1 MNLIL
6 LGAPGAGKGTQAEII
21 CAKLN
26 IPSISTGNILRA
38 AVKEGT
44 EMGLKAKSFMDA
56 GALVPDEVI
65 IGILKDRLSEA
76 DCANGFI
83 LDGVPR
89 TIAQAEAIEKMG
101 IRIDKV
107 LELSVADDVIVDRMG
122 GRRVCEKCGASYHIV
137 NKKSKVEGV
146 CDCCGGK
153 LVIRKDDQP
162 ATVLDRLKAY
172 HEQTEPLVDILP
184 SARQAGCH
192 PVQPLHRG
200 DHGRDHE
207 GFGGIKV
214 IQIKNAKELDGM
226 RRANALSAAA
236 LKYGGEH
243 IEAGM
248 TTWELDKLIYDFIVK
263 HGGIPNFKGLYGF
276 PGTACISL
284 NDTIIHGI
292 PSHDIVIRPGDI
304 VSIDTGAKI
313 DGFNGDNACTYAV
326 GKIDLEAQRLLDVT
340 KAALYKGIEQ
350 AVAGNRIGD
359 IGYAVQSYCEDAGFS
374 VVREF
379 VGHGTG
385 RELHEDPEVPNYGH
399 QGRGPRLVPGM
410 TIAIEPMICQYD
422 CKITQA
428 KDGWTVKTKDGGLAA
443 HFEHSIAILKDRTEI
458 MTRSWDDPRL

>member
-1 MNLIL
+1 M
-6 LGAPGAGKGTQAEII
+6 
-21 CAKLN
+21 
-26 IPSISTGNILRA
+26 
-38 AVKEGT
+38 
-44 EMGLKAKSFMDA
+44 
-56 GALVPDEVI
+56 
-65 IGILKDRLSEA
+65 
-76 DCANGFI
+76 
-83 LDGVPR
+83 
-89 TIAQAEAIEKMG
+89 
-101 IRIDKV
+101 
-107 LELSVADDVIVDRMG
+107 
-122 GRRVCEKCGASYHIV
+122 
-137 NKKSKVEGV
+137 
-146 CDCCGGK
+146 
-153 LVIRKDDQP
+153 
-162 ATVLDRLKAY
+162 
-172 HEQTEPLVDILP
+172 
-184 SARQAGCH
+184 
-192 PVQPLHRG
+192 
-200 DHGRDHE
+200 
-207 GFGGIKV
+207 

-226 RRANALSAAA
+226 RKANALSAAA

-263 HGGIPNFKGLYGF
+263 HGGTPNFKGLYGF

-292 PSHDIVIRPGDI
+292 PSRDIVIRPGDI

-326 GKIDLEAQRLLDVT
+326 GKVDLEAQRLLDVT

-422 CKITQA
+422 CKITQS

-443 HFEHSIAILKDRTEI
+443 HFEHSNAILKDHTEI
-458 MTRSWDDPRL
+458 MTRFWDDPDFDPEKFSLK